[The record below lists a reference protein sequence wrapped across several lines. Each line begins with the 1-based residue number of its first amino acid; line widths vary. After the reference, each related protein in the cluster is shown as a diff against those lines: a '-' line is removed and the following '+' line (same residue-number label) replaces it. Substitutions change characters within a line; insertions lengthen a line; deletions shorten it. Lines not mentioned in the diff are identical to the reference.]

1 MLQNYNL
8 LEMFIFKVFRLL
20 IYWYCLVLYL
30 FKDITMF
37 NIKKLRFYLSLII
50 LIPLTNCSF
59 NDLTDLWPSG
69 SDKSEDI
76 VIREIPGDDF
86 DPENSDDIIISRSEL
101 DNNTRE
107 ETTVVEVDSFSSSEE
122 SVESILGDS
131 VILDSAD
138 VQEENSNISDNSNVA
153 SIQTYV
159 GDRILDMKEEYDNLS
174 NEIMNKYN
182 NFRVL
187 KSNGVESAEVY
198 HSTVGAIS
206 ARLQIGTTPGNPILL
221 DQYEKAQTE
230 LAEVA
235 AQGQAL
241 VELGNQIALLSA
253 RISYLRDQTR
263 SAKRLRGAVDEDHRN
278 LSKLQ
283 DEIKRK
289 TVDLTRL
296 LEELNEVV
304 RRRDIYLAAERRRL
318 TLLAS
323 AISVG
328 ESFGLGLGTLKSLPV
343 LDDDE
348 KNEIRSDTDL
358 SGNPIAVLKI
368 EGESLKYNQGL
379 YGAVSAALERA
390 PNATFTLVAVSS
402 SAGNASE
409 KAQRAAN
416 AREKAG
422 KVVSSLISMGM
433 PADRLSVTELA
444 LAEIEDTEVRVYTD

>member
-1 MLQNYNL
+1 
-8 LEMFIFKVFRLL
+8 MFK
-20 IYWYCLVLYL
+20 
-30 FKDITMF
+30 
-37 NIKKLRFYLSLII
+37 IKKLRFYLSLII

-107 ETTVVEVDSFSSSEE
+107 ETTVVEVDSFSSSEN

-131 VILDSAD
+131 ETPDSSD
-138 VQEENSNISDNSNVA
+138 SQVENLNISDNSNVA
-153 SIQTYV
+153 TIQTYV
-159 GDRILDMKEEYDNLS
+159 GDRILDMKEEYNDLS

-296 LEELNEVV
+296 LEELNEAV

-348 KNEIRSDTDL
+348 KNEIRSNTDTDL

-368 EGESLKYNQGL
+368 KGESLKYNQGL
-379 YGAVSAALERA
+379 YGAISAALERA

-409 KAQRAAN
+409 KAQRAAS